1 MNKMVSWERAKEI
14 VDRAKDSGAIVVFT
28 NGVFDLIH
36 PGHVRVLEKARSL
49 GDLLVLGLNTD
60 ESVRRLKGPE
70 RPILTLNERAE
81 VLSAIQF
88 VDLIVPFEE
97 DTPYELINHLRPH
110 ILVKGGD
117 YKPEEVVGR
126 DLVDKVIIVPLK
138 EGISTSEIIERIKER
153 YC

>member
-138 EGISTSEIIERIKER
+138 EGISTSEIIKRIKER